1 VLLDSTFSTT
11 AGGTLPTSTTRQN
24 SDQSCQLG
32 TGAELRDIVGESL
45 ANYTFSV
52 NPLRLLA
59 ALLASRGIPAEP
71 LFAAHGITTAM
82 LDHTEARIPL
92 ITARRLWTEA
102 ERITGDRDL
111 GLSVG
116 EEGPL
121 GAGVIAYAAQA
132 SATLGAAFRTL
143 CRFHRLVTDAAT
155 VALILEGSRA
165 RLVLHTG
172 GADSDPLPRHV
183 AELYLALW
191 VRGGRQ
197 LTGVNWAPVAVR
209 FRHAQPP
216 SIAKH
221 ERVFRAPL
229 SFGESADEIEL
240 EASLLDLPFKS
251 ADPRLAAILE
261 RYGDEQLS
269 RLPPNDDFAGEV
281 RHAVAS
287 SLRNDDATLG
297 RLAARFRTT
306 PRTLQRRLATAG
318 ISLRTLVDD
327 VRRQLALDH
336 VARGEL
342 PIAEVAFLLGFD
354 AVTSFHRAFRRW
366 TGTTPTEYRQRAGTA
381 IAK

>member
-1 VLLDSTFSTT
+1 MS
-11 AGGTLPTSTTRQN
+11 
-24 SDQSCQLG
+24 
-32 TGAELRDIVGESL
+32 ESL

-102 ERITGDRDL
+102 ERMTGDRDL

-172 GADSDPLPRHV
+172 GADGDPLPRHV
-183 AELYLALW
+183 AEMYLALW

-197 LTGVNWAPVAVR
+197 LTGVQLGARCSALPPCAAAEHRQARTRVPRAAVLR
-209 FRHAQPP
+209 RVGGRDRAR
-216 SIAKH
+216 SIAARAAAK
-221 ERVFRAPL
+221 ERRSAPGGHSRAL
-229 SFGESADEIEL
+229 RRGAAVADAAERRLCRRGAAGSGE
-240 EASLLDLPFKS
+240 
-251 ADPRLAAILE
+251 LAA
-261 RYGDEQLS
+261 
-269 RLPPNDDFAGEV
+269 
-281 RHAVAS
+281 
-287 SLRNDDATLG
+287 
-297 RLAARFRTT
+297 
-306 PRTLQRRLATAG
+306 
-318 ISLRTLVDD
+318 
-327 VRRQLALDH
+327 
-336 VARGEL
+336 
-342 PIAEVAFLLGFD
+342 
-354 AVTSFHRAFRRW
+354 
-366 TGTTPTEYRQRAGTA
+366 
-381 IAK
+381 